1 MIISGLQTGDT
12 AWLAAHLQNAAD
24 NETVDIVE
32 VSGTVAT
39 DIDGALAE
47 FDAIASGTL
56 AKEGVYAAFINPPEA
71 LSRLQYARAL
81 ALIEERLGLEGQ
93 PRIVLFHEKMVAST
107 AMLCGRASILSACAA
122 FLRPA
127 KASALRAGSCRRVW
141 SRASTGASNGSRGCK
156 I

>member
-93 PRIVLFHEKMVAST
+93 PRIVLFHEKN
-107 AMLCGRASILSACAA
+107 GREHCHV
-122 FLRPA
+122 
-127 KASALRAGSCRRVW
+127 VW
-141 SRASTGASNGSRGCK
+141 SRIDLKRMRSFPSTGKSFGAARRILPPSSVSRFHRG
-156 I
+156 